1 MAVDQK
7 DTHPQ
12 EQKRRPRPNR
22 PSLMSAVWS
31 LVPNCM
37 LEDRVVI
44 SQELRKLQQR
54 RQRDPAQLK
63 KLKDRAERSAAL
75 LKTRRE
81 NPLKVTYP
89 EDLPIS
95 ARKDEIVQAI
105 KDHPVVIVA
114 GETGSGKTT
123 QLPKMCLDAGQ
134 GVDAKIA
141 CTQPRRVAALSV
153 SRRIAEELGVDW
165 GREVGCKI
173 RFKDDT
179 KPDTRIKMMT
189 DGMLLA
195 EVQGDP
201 NLYEYDTII
210 IDEAHERS
218 LNIDFLLGYLR
229 QLREKRPELKMI
241 ITSATIDTKAFSAA
255 FENAPIIEVS
265 GRVFPVDIQYWS
277 MDDLLGEDDVSTY
290 IDAAVTAVDAVVAE
304 APRHGG
310 DILVFMPT
318 EKDIHE
324 TRRRLDGR
332 QFRGVEVVPMFG
344 RLTAGDQQKVFHTQ
358 NYRRIV
364 VATNIAETSIT
375 IPGIRYV
382 IDTGMA
388 RVSRYNPRNQTHRL
402 PVEPISQ
409 SSAQQRAGRC
419 GRVAN
424 GVCIRLYDEKDFLS
438 RPEYTQPEIQ
448 RSDLADV
455 ILRMI
460 SLNLGEI
467 ETFPFIDPPRP
478 QAIQGGFTLLTE
490 LGALDE
496 DKRLTPLG
504 RSMARLPIA
513 PTVARMVLQAQKEQA
528 LKEVLVIASAISIQD
543 PRVRPL
549 GQEQAADQEHKRFV
563 DKKSDFLSL
572 MNIWNAYHGTMER
585 LKTQSQMR
593 KFCAQHFLSF
603 SRMREWRD
611 IYTQI
616 RHTLREIGGFRFNQ
630 DDADFDSIHRSI
642 VSGLLSNVAQKKEG
656 NLYRAARGRDVMLF
670 PGSGLFLRRKE
681 EEKDK
686 LENAQG
692 KESRTPSWIIA
703 GEMVETSRLFARTV
717 AQVQP
722 QWLIELGA
730 HLCKATYKEPF
741 YNVRAGRVMATETLT
756 LHGLQV
762 QKKRVGYGKIDPVAA
777 TEVFIR
783 EAMVNDLVALPHDF
797 LVHNSELRERVET
810 WQMRQRHT
818 QFLDLDEAVYRFYAA
833 RLEDV
838 SATHDLNR
846 VVRDKGADYLM
857 MTEDDLSGGDE
868 VDFDRG
874 SFPEYLE
881 VDGQQ
886 IPLVYAYRP
895 GQDEDGVTLK
905 LPYKMMHFVQSDVL
919 EWLVPGL
926 LEEKLTHLLR
936 GLPKGIRK
944 QFVPVPDKA
953 QEIARSL
960 QSTHGDFLAS
970 LSAHILGRYG
980 IETSRSDWKTEDLPE
995 HLRMRV
1001 EVQGEK
1007 EETIASARDL
1017 AVLRERLD
1025 QHEETVESDAW
1036 TQAVAL
1042 VTRSDVAGNDLGAL
1056 PDRVE
1061 VSQAGSMTI
1070 FGYVGLKCEG
1080 DRVDVRLF
1088 NRPDE
1093 AENETRTGWIRLCE
1107 RELRAEMKALKRSL
1121 GELKQTTQVAL
1132 FEGGSDALREAAYE
1146 NLVAFLF
1153 DKEAPFPVTAER
1165 FEARVKDARVR
1176 LQHMVPQLLSSMTS
1190 LFETYRE
1197 ICLMPNAYPELEAD
1211 VSRLMPTDFL
1221 RRTPFDQLPHLS
1233 RFLKAIQLRAER
1245 AKVDPRK
1252 DLQKA
1257 EVVKPFQDAVD
1268 KLLDSE
1274 LSFAKHTAVEELR
1287 WMLEELRV
1295 SVFAQELGTAQKVSP
1310 KRVADLLEKVRGM
1323 K

>member
-1 MAVDQK
+1 
-7 DTHPQ
+7 
-12 EQKRRPRPNR
+12 
-22 PSLMSAVWS
+22 MSVVWS
-31 LVPNCM
+31 LVPLCM
-37 LEDRVVI
+37 LADRVAI
-44 SQELRKLQQR
+44 SQQLRRLQGR

-63 KLKDRAERSAAL
+63 KLKARAERSAAL
-75 LKTRRE
+75 LKTRKD

-89 EDLPIS
+89 EELPIT
-95 ARKDEIVQAI
+95 ARREEIVKAI
-105 KDHPVVIVA
+105 QEHPVVIVA

-123 QLPKMCLDAGQ
+123 QLPKMCLEAGR
-134 GVDAKIA
+134 GVEAKIA

-153 SRRIAEELGVDW
+153 SRRIAAELGVQW
-165 GREVGCKI
+165 GNEVGCKI
-173 RFKDDT
+173 RFKDET
-179 KPDTRIKMMT
+179 KPGTRIKMMT

-195 EVQGDP
+195 EVQGDSD
-201 NLYEYDTII
+201 LFEYDTII

-229 QLREKRPELKMI
+229 QLRERRPDLKMI
-241 ITSATIDTKAFSAA
+241 ITSATIDTQTFSKA

-265 GRVFPVDIQYWS
+265 GRVYPVDIQYWS

-324 TRRRLDGR
+324 TRRRLEGR

-388 RVSRYNPRNQTHRL
+388 RISRYNPRNQTHRL

-409 SSAQQRAGRC
+409 SSAKQRAGRC

-460 SLNLGEI
+460 SLNLGQI

-478 QAIQGGFTLLTE
+478 QAIQGGFTLLAE

-496 DKRLTPLG
+496 QKRLTKLG
-504 RSMARLPIA
+504 RDMSRLPIA

-549 GQEQAADQEHKRFV
+549 GQEKEADQEHKKFV
-563 DKKSDFLSL
+563 DKTSDFLTL
-572 MNIWNAYHGTMER
+572 LNIWNAYHGTMER

-593 KFCAQHFLSF
+593 RFCVQHFLSF
-603 SRMREWRD
+603 NRMREWRD
-611 IYTQI
+611 IYMQI

-642 VSGLLSNVAQKKEG
+642 LSGLLSNVAQKKEG
-656 NLYRAARGRDVMLF
+656 NNYRAARGRDVMLF

-681 EEKDK
+681 EEKEK
-686 LENAQG
+686 LADAQG
-692 KESRTPSWIIA
+692 KEARTPGWVIA

-722 QWLIELGA
+722 QWLVELGG

-741 YNVRAGRVMATETLT
+741 YSLRSGRVLATETLT
-756 LHGLQV
+756 LHGLQI

-783 EAMVNDLVALPHDF
+783 EALVNDEVTLPHEF
-797 LVHNSELRERVET
+797 LSHNRDLRERVET

-833 RLEDV
+833 RLDDV

-846 VVRDKGADYLM
+846 LVRDKGADYLIM
-857 MTEDDLSGGDE
+857 IEADLSGGDD
-868 VDFDRG
+868 VAFDRG

-881 VDGQQ
+881 VEGQQ

-905 LPYKMMHFVQSDVL
+905 LPYKMMHFVQRDTL

-926 LEEKLTHLLR
+926 LEEKITHLLR

-944 QFVPVPDKA
+944 QFVPVPEKA
-953 QEIARSL
+953 QSIAVAL
-960 QSTHGDFLAS
+960 QPTHGDFLAS
-970 LSAHILGRYG
+970 LSAHILSRYG
-980 IETSRSDWKTEDLPE
+980 VETSREDWQTDDLPE

-1007 EETIASARDL
+1007 EETLASDRDL
-1017 AVLRERLD
+1017 ALLRERLN
-1025 QHEETVESDAW
+1025 QLEETVESDAW
-1036 TQAVAL
+1036 TQAVTL
-1042 VTRSDVAGNDLGAL
+1042 VARTDVKGSTLGAL
-1056 PDRVE
+1056 PERVE
-1061 VSQAGSMTI
+1061 VSQTGGMTV
-1070 FGYVGLKCEG
+1070 FGYVGLQCGAEG
-1080 DRVDVRLF
+1080 VDVRLY

-1093 AENETRTGWIRLCE
+1093 AENETRAGWIRLCE
-1107 RELRAEMKALKRSL
+1107 RELRIEMKALKRSL
-1121 GELKQTTQVAL
+1121 GELKQTTEAAL
-1132 FEGGSDALREAAYE
+1132 FEGGSEALREAAYE

-1153 DKEAPFPVTAER
+1153 DKDAPFPLTTQR
-1165 FEARVKDARVR
+1165 FEIRVKEARVK
-1176 LQHMVPQLLSSMTS
+1176 LQYMLPQLLGALTS

-1197 ICLMPNAYPELEAD
+1197 ICLMPGAYPELEAD
-1211 VSRLMPTDFL
+1211 VSRLMPSDFL
-1221 RRTPFDQLPHLS
+1221 RRSPFDQLPHLS
-1233 RFLKAIQLRAER
+1233 RFLKAIQMRAER

-1252 DLQKA
+1252 DFQKA
-1257 EVVKPFQDAVD
+1257 EVVNPFQGAVD
-1268 KLLDSE
+1268 TLLDSE
-1274 LSFAKHTAVEELR
+1274 LSFAKRTAVEQLR

-1310 KRVADLLEKVRGM
+1310 KRLSDQLERVRRM
-1323 K
+1323 A

>member
-7 DTHPQ
+7 DT
-12 EQKRRPRPNR
+12 EQKRKPRPNR
-22 PSLMSAVWS
+22 PSLMSVVWS
-31 LVPNCM
+31 LVPKCM

-44 SQELRKLQQR
+44 SRQLRKLQRR

-63 KLKDRAERSAAL
+63 KLKVRAEKSVAL
-75 LKTRRE
+75 LKARRE
-81 NPLKVTYP
+81 KPLKVSYP

-95 ARKDEIVQAI
+95 DRKDEIVEAI
-105 KDHPVVIVA
+105 KNHPVVIVA

-123 QLPKMCLDAGQ
+123 QLPKMCLDAGR

-165 GREVGCKI
+165 GEEVGCKI
-173 RFKDDT
+173 RFKDET
-179 KPDTRIKMMT
+179 KAQTRIKMMT

-195 EVQGDP
+195 EIQGDA
-201 NLYEYDTII
+201 NLFEYDTII

-229 QLREKRPELKMI
+229 QLREKRPELKII
-241 ITSATIDTKAFSAA
+241 ITSATIDTKTFSEAFD
-255 FENAPIIEVS
+255 NAPIIEVS
-265 GRVFPVDIQYWS
+265 GRVYPVDIEYWS

-290 IDAAVTAVDAVVAE
+290 IDAAVTAVDTVVAK
-304 APRHGG
+304 APRRGG

-324 TRRRLDGR
+324 TRRRLEGR

-460 SLNLGEI
+460 SLNLGDI

-496 DKRLTPLG
+496 HKRLTQLG

-549 GQEQAADQEHKRFV
+549 GQEKEADQEHKQFV
-563 DKKSDFLSL
+563 DKKSDFLTL
-572 MNIWNAYHGTMER
+572 MNIWNAYHDTMER

-593 KFCAQHFLSF
+593 KFCAQHYLSF
-603 SRMREWRD
+603 NRMREWRD

-616 RHTLREIGGFRFNQ
+616 RHTLREIGGFRFNT

-642 VSGLLSNVAQKKEG
+642 VTGLLSNVAQKKEG
-656 NLYRAARGRDVMLF
+656 NIYRAARGREVMLF

-681 EEKDK
+681 EAKEK

-692 KESRTPSWIIA
+692 KESNTPSWVIA
-703 GEMVETSRLFARTV
+703 SEVVETSRLFARTV
-717 AQVQP
+717 AQIQSK
-722 QWLIELGA
+722 WLVELGS

-741 YNVRAGRVMATETLT
+741 YSLRSGRVLVTETLT
-756 LHGLQV
+756 LHGLQI
-762 QKKRVGYGKIDPVAA
+762 QKRRVGYGKIDPKAA

-783 EAMVNDLVALPHDF
+783 EALVNDEVVLPHDF
-797 LVHNSELRERVET
+797 LTHNIELREKVET

-838 SATHDLNR
+838 SSTHDLNR
-846 VVRDKGADYLM
+846 LVRENGADFLM
-857 MTEDDLSGGDE
+857 MTEDDLSGGDHVE
-868 VDFDRG
+868 FDRG
-874 SFPEYLE
+874 SFPEYLD

-905 LPYKMMHFVQSDVL
+905 LPYKMMHFVQGDVL

-926 LEEKLTHLLR
+926 LEEKLTYLLR
-936 GLPKGIRK
+936 ALPKGIRK

-953 QEIARSL
+953 REIA
-960 QSTHGDFLAS
+960 QTIQPTHGDFLAS
-970 LSAHILGRYG
+970 LSAHILSRYG
-980 IETSRSDWKTEDLPE
+980 IETSRIDWKTGDLPD

-1017 AVLRERLD
+1017 AELRERLD
-1025 QHEETVESDAW
+1025 QHEESVESEAW
-1036 TQAVAL
+1036 TEAVKL
-1042 VTRSDVAGNDLGAL
+1042 VSRENVTGGDLGAL
-1056 PDRVE
+1056 PERVE
-1061 VSQAGSMTI
+1061 VSQTGGMTV
-1070 FGYVGLKCEG
+1070 FGYVGLRCEAE
-1080 DRVDVRLF
+1080 RVDVCLF
-1088 NRPDE
+1088 HRPDE
-1093 AENETRTGWIRLCE
+1093 AENETRAGWIRLCE
-1107 RELRAEMKALKRSL
+1107 RDMRNEMKALKRSL

-1153 DKEAPFPVTAER
+1153 DKDAPFPVTTER
-1165 FEARVKDARVR
+1165 FEARVKDARVK
-1176 LQHMVPQLLSSMTS
+1176 LQHMVPQLLGSIES

-1197 ICLMPNAYPELEAD
+1197 ICLMPNAYPKLEAD
-1211 VSRLMPTDFL
+1211 VSRLMPPDFL

-1252 DLQKA
+1252 DFQKA
-1257 EVVKPFQDAVD
+1257 EVIKPFQDAVD
-1268 KLLDSE
+1268 TLLDSE
-1274 LSFAKHTAVEELR
+1274 LSFAKHAAVEDLR
-1287 WMLEELRV
+1287 WMIEELRV

-1310 KRVADLLEKVRGM
+1310 KRVSNLLEKVRGM

>member
-7 DTHPQ
+7 DN
-12 EQKRRPRPNR
+12 EQKRRPRPHR
-22 PSLMSAVWS
+22 PSLMSVVWS
-31 LVPNCM
+31 LVPKCM
-37 LEDRVVI
+37 LADRVAI
-44 SQELRKLQQR
+44 SQQLKKLQR
-54 RQRDPAQLK
+54 KRQRDPAQLK
-63 KLKDRAERSAAL
+63 KLKARAERSVAL
-75 LKTRRE
+75 LKERRE
-81 NPLKVTYP
+81 KPLKVTYP

-105 KDHPVVIVA
+105 KNNPVVIVA

-123 QLPKMCLDAGQ
+123 QLPKMCLDAGR

-153 SRRIAEELGVDW
+153 SRRIAEELGVHW
-165 GREVGCKI
+165 GDEVGCKI

-195 EVQGDP
+195 EIQGDP
-201 NLYEYDTII
+201 DLYEYDTII

-229 QLREKRPELKMI
+229 QLRERRPELKMI
-241 ITSATIDTKAFSAA
+241 ITSATIDTKTFSEAFD
-255 FENAPIIEVS
+255 NAPIIEVS
-265 GRVFPVDIQYWS
+265 GRVYPVDIQYWS

-324 TRRRLDGR
+324 TRRRLEGR

-344 RLTAGDQQKVFHTQ
+344 RLTASDQQKVFHIQ

-388 RVSRYNPRNQTHRL
+388 RISRYNPRNQTHRL

-460 SLNLGEI
+460 SLNLGDV

-478 QAIQGGFTLLTE
+478 QAIAGGFTLLAE

-496 DKRLTPLG
+496 NKRLTQLG

-513 PTVARMVLQAQKEQA
+513 PTVARMVLQAQQEQA

-549 GQEQAADQEHKRFV
+549 GQEKMADQEHKRFV
-563 DKKSDFLSL
+563 DKTSDFLSL
-572 MNIWNAYHGTMER
+572 LNIWNAYHGTMEH

-603 SRMREWRD
+603 NRMREWRD

-616 RHTLREIGGFRFNQ
+616 RHTLREIGGFRFNK
-630 DDADFDSIHRSI
+630 DDADYNSIHRSI

-656 NLYRAARGRDVMLF
+656 NIYRAARGREVMLF

-681 EEKDK
+681 EEKEK
-686 LENAQG
+686 LENAKG
-692 KESRTPSWIIA
+692 KEARTPSWVIA
-703 GEMVETSRLFARTV
+703 GEVVETSRLFARTV

-722 QWLIELGA
+722 QWLVELGA
-730 HLCKATYKEPF
+730 HLCQATYKEPF
-741 YNVRAGRVMATETLT
+741 YSARSGRVLATQTLT

-762 QKKRVGYGKIDPVAA
+762 QKKRVGYGKIDSKAA

-783 EAMVNDLVALPHDF
+783 EALVNDEVTLPHEF
-797 LVHNSELRERVET
+797 LTHNRELRERVET

-818 QFLDLDEAVYRFYAA
+818 QFLDLDEAVYQFYAE
-833 RLEDV
+833 RLEGV
-838 SATHDLNR
+838 SSTHDLNR
-846 VVRDKGADYLM
+846 VVRDQGADYLM
-857 MTEDDLSGGDE
+857 MTEADLSGGDD

-895 GQDEDGVTLK
+895 GQDEDGITLK
-905 LPYKMMHFVQSDVL
+905 LPYKMMHFVQGDVL

-926 LEEKLTHLLR
+926 LEEKITYLLR

-953 QEIARSL
+953 RDIARSL
-960 QSTHGDFLAS
+960 QPTHGDFLSS
-970 LSAHILGRYG
+970 LSAHILSRYG
-980 IETSRSDWKTEDLPE
+980 IETAHSDWKTDDLPE

-1017 AVLRERLD
+1017 AILRERLE
-1025 QHEETVESDAW
+1025 QHEESVESDAW
-1036 TQAVAL
+1036 TEAVKL
-1042 VTRSDVAGNDLGAL
+1042 VSRQDVVGRDLGAL
-1056 PDRVE
+1056 PERVE
-1061 VSQAGSMTI
+1061 VSQMGGMTV
-1070 FGYVGLKCEG
+1070 FGYVGLKREG
-1080 DRVDVRLF
+1080 DWVNVCLF

-1093 AENETRTGWIRLCE
+1093 AENETRLGWIRLCE
-1107 RELRAEMKALKRSL
+1107 REMREEMKALKRAL
-1121 GELKQTTQVAL
+1121 GELKQATQVAL
-1132 FEGGSDALREAAYE
+1132 FEGGSEALREAAYE

-1153 DKEAPFPVTAER
+1153 DKDAPFPVTTER

-1176 LQHMVPQLLSSMTS
+1176 LQHMVPQLLGSMTT

-1197 ICLMPNAYPELEAD
+1197 ICLMPKAYPELEAD
-1211 VSRLMPTDFL
+1211 VSRLMPPDFL

-1245 AKVDPRK
+1245 AKVDARK
-1252 DLQKA
+1252 DFQKA
-1257 EVVKPFQDAVD
+1257 EMVKPFQDAVD
-1268 KLLDSE
+1268 VLLDSE
-1274 LSFAKHTAVEELR
+1274 LSFTKRAATEDLR
-1287 WMLEELRV
+1287 WLLEEFRV

-1310 KRVADLLEKVRGM
+1310 KRLSDLLEKVRGM